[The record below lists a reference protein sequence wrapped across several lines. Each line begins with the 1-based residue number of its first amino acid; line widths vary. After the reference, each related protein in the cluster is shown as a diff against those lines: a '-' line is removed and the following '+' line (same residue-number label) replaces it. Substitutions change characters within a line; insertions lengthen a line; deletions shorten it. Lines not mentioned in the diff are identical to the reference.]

1 MIGKVGFGRDF
12 GASRDIDNTVNNT
25 FRLVTND
32 FEENMRRAVFPLRKY
47 SRSQVALFDLP
58 DQKLAGFSSQRVR
71 VHDSHATG
79 HKLTIGRCGKPYK
92 NP

>member
-1 MIGKVGFGRDF
+1 MQRDSFDVIGKVGFGRDF

-47 SRSQVALFDLP
+47 SRSKVTLIDPLGEFTALC
-58 DQKLAGFSSQRVR
+58 
-71 VHDSHATG
+71 
-79 HKLTIGRCGKPYK
+79 LTAQLCTVLKTAEHPCRNKGL
-92 NP
+92 